1 MGSSKR
7 RINKKEYKMKIKEIS
22 RLQLENIILKL
33 KLIQNQAIQL
43 NQETEKL
50 QNENNKIIKDFC
62 DTNQLDI
69 TKTNIDVSTG
79 EVTIIEEEKK
89 EI

>member
-1 MGSSKR
+1 
-7 RINKKEYKMKIKEIS
+7 MKLEEIS

-33 KLIQNQAIQL
+33 KLVQNQAIQL

-62 DTNQLDI
+62 EANQLDI
-69 TKTNIDVSTG
+69 TKTSIDVSTG
-79 EVTIIEEEKK
+79 EVTIIEEVKAEN
-89 EI
+89 